1 MGKIL
6 PVYVMDCGVSVD
18 NSYWIPTQ
26 VVIDKMEKHVQIIMT
41 GFRDYESRMTGQ
53 NVVGSVVYHLWGVDA
68 TNYINDSVAG
78 DMNSLAYAYEYVAS
92 TSIPIKT
99 GINGEMERKSLFDGA
114 TDLQEELPVIEE
126 VGIDE
131 EDTVEGSPEVIDDGI
146 AWGEVETGEEVT
158 PVTEGSATETDDDVA
173 TDQELKELLQEFTG
187 LDEEIPDDDVV
198 EEVSEEV
205 VEEVVDE
212 TESSVEGITK
222 YVITDE
228 TEAIVSDDTA
238 VGDSS
243 AEVSA
248 EGDITVDEGGTAET
262 EQYWES

>member
-68 TNYINDSVAG
+68 TNYINNSIAV
-78 DMNSLAYAYEYVAS
+78 DMNSLAYAYEYVSA
-92 TSIPIKT
+92 TSIPVKK
-99 GINGEMERKSLFDGA
+99 GINGEIERKSLFDGA
-114 TDLQEELPVIEE
+114 TDLQEELPVTEE
-126 VGIDE
+126 E
-131 EDTVEGSPEVIDDGI
+131 EDTEDEESSLEVIDDGT
-146 AWGEVETGEEVT
+146 ACGEVETGEEVT

>member
-68 TNYINDSVAG
+68 TNYINNSIAV
-78 DMNSLAYAYEYVAS
+78 DMNSLAYAYEYVSA
-92 TSIPIKT
+92 TSIPVKK
-99 GINGEMERKSLFDGA
+99 GINGEIERKSLFDGA
-114 TDLQEELPVIEE
+114 TDLQEELPVTEE
-126 VGIDE
+126 E
-131 EDTVEGSPEVIDDGI
+131 EDTEDEESSLEVIDEGT

-243 AEVSA
+243 AEASA

>member
-68 TNYINDSVAG
+68 TNYINNSIAV
-78 DMNSLAYAYEYVAS
+78 DMNSLAYAYEYVSA
-92 TSIPIKT
+92 TSIPVKK
-99 GINGEMERKSLFDGA
+99 GINGEIERKSLFDGA
-114 TDLQEELPVIEE
+114 TDLQGELPVTEE
-126 VGIDE
+126 E
-131 EDTVEGSPEVIDDGI
+131 EDTEDEESSLEVIDDGTV
-146 AWGEVETGEEVT
+146 WGEVETGEEVT